1 MLDRKRPAR
10 NRTDYRIKIT
20 GSTEQTGNVNS
31 IDILSTGFK
40 IRGVDDDVNA
50 AGAGDDYLYW
60 AWAKNPFVANVG
72 ESIPTTAF

>member
-1 MLDRKRPAR
+1 M
-10 NRTDYRIKIT
+10 
-20 GSTEQTGNVNS
+20 
-31 IDILSTGFK
+31 DILSTGFK